1 MENERLIEIFFNDL
15 KKYLKIKKTDLITDK
30 IIKVN
35 KLNELK
41 KLDRSYESVMHPGYY
56 LDKTAISREIDTI
69 DIELNEIQIINNY
82 ILESDRFLIDDII
95 LENIYRRIMRD
106 YQDYDFPK
114 EVKDTFLYKKVVT
127 DMSI

>member
-82 ILESDRFLIDDII
+82 ILESDRSLIDDII

-106 YQDYDFPK
+106 YQDYDFPE

>member
-69 DIELNEIQIINNY
+69 DIGLNEIQIINNY
-82 ILESDRFLIDDII
+82 ILESDRSLIDDII

>member
-82 ILESDRFLIDDII
+82 ILESDRSLIDDII

-114 EVKDTFLYKKVVT
+114 EVKDTFLYKKVVI